1 MTLNEREIY
10 YEQQIKEYENNLNQA
25 IRETQCIQGELEKLE
40 QEKILHD
47 NKLNTIINLL
57 KQDHE
62 ILKSQLNEFQN
73 QGLVLLL
80 LFLYRKF
87 FNRSNTKYNL
97 KSTYSS
103 L

>member
-10 YEQQIKEYENNLNQA
+10 YEQKIKEYENNLNQA

-47 NKLNTIINLL
+47 NKSNQIINSL

-80 LFLYRKF
+80 LLLFLYRKF

-97 KSTYSS
+97 K
-103 L
+103 